1 MIIIPAIDIY
11 DNKVVRLSKGDFKE
25 VTFYNDSPLKQ
36 AKVFEEVG
44 FKLIHIVDLEGSK
57 TGKFTAMDI
66 VNEIKSKTKLRIQ
79 FGGGIRDV
87 KSASQLFE
95 AGVDFAVIGSIVVKN
110 PSEFKLIV
118 DNHGSERVITAVD
131 VQDEKVHISG
141 WTEES
146 DLSLYDLIDFC
157 MNTGVRKFIC
167 TDISKDGTM
176 KGLSTELYKKI
187 KDQYPEI
194 KLIASGGVKDIEE
207 IKRLKELNPYA
218 VVVGKAIYEE
228 KIDLKELSELAL

>member
-11 DNKVVRLSKGDFKE
+11 DNKVVRLSKGDFKQI
-25 VTFYNDSPLKQ
+25 TFYNDSPLKQ
-36 AKVFEEVG
+36 AKVFENAG
-44 FKLIHIVDLEGSK
+44 FELIHIVDLEGSK
-57 TGKFTAMDI
+57 TGKFTAMEI
-66 VNEIKSKTKLRIQ
+66 IKEIKSNTELKIQ

-87 KSASQLFE
+87 KSASQLFD
-95 AGVDFAVIGSIVVKN
+95 AGVDFAVMGSIVVKN
-110 PSEFKLIV
+110 PPEFKLIV
-118 DNHGSERVITAVD
+118 ENHGSDKVITAVD

-141 WTEES
+141 WTQES

-167 TDISKDGTM
+167 TDISKDGTL

-187 KDQYPEI
+187 EDHYPEI
-194 KLIASGGVKDIEE
+194 QLIFSGGVKDIEE
-207 IKRLKELNPYA
+207 IKKIRELNPYA

-228 KIDLKELSELAL
+228 KIDLKELAQLAL